1 MLGLLKETT
10 VNIHVW
16 WQGFL
21 TWLLEYGGCTDSY
34 SVTRFD
40 SSCETAWGLLCNQVP
55 PVEEG
60 ICTFIISSLHRHMQ
74 AHIKHILFHDLWNIS
89 NFPRERTADFDRDAN
104 ANAMFAEAYKWMIV
118 GICVLALVGWVCFW
132 IHLPLCG
139 PWLFG
144 NKFENLCQST
154 MVFNMTSNGLVAVSA
169 TKTNWN
175 QVWWHGSLHMD
186 FWIIQSNSAFQ
197 PISIVVDRHFWNHF
211 CIWNISGF
219 VW

>member
-55 PVEEG
+55 PVVEG
-60 ICTFIISSLHRHMQ
+60 ICTFIISSLHRHME

-89 NFPRERTADFDRDAN
+89 NFPRERTADFDRDGN
-104 ANAMFAEAYKWMIV
+104 ANAMFAEAYKWTIV
-118 GICVLALVGWVCFW
+118 GICVLALVVWVCFS
-132 IHLPLCG
+132 IQLPLCG

-144 NKFENLCQST
+144 NNLKTYVSRQWFLTWLRMGWWLCQQPKPT
-154 MVFNMTSNGLVAVSA
+154 GTKFDNMDLYI
-169 TKTNWN
+169 
-175 QVWWHGSLHMD
+175 
-186 FWIIQSNSAFQ
+186 WISE
-197 PISIVVDRHFWNHF
+197 
-211 CIWNISGF
+211 
-219 VW
+219 